1 MNFTKKLKRGL
12 RKKRGFEIMFRFFKK
27 KPLEIPLE
35 KLKEDFVRLDLQVRN
50 IEKEISDIENR
61 IEQLFEEGKKAKTRS
76 EELTIATRIKTLSQR
91 KQNLQ
96 VAHAELNKQIMLV
109 SNLIVIKENE
119 EILKSSPFYDKLRR
133 MSPEDLENALTK
145 FRLDRQDLN
154 EKLMLALEYTSQ
166 AMATGY
172 EDDEEIKEILDTMR
186 AVKEGELDP
195 KRAAKRI
202 EEVGE

>member
-1 MNFTKKLKRGL
+1 MNFTKKLKRSS
-12 RKKRGFEIMFRFFKK
+12 RRKRGFEAMFRFFKK

-35 KLKEDFVRLDLQVRN
+35 KLKEDFVRLDLQIKN
-50 IEKEISDIENR
+50 IEKEISDIEKR

-96 VAHAELNKQIMLV
+96 VTHAQLNKQVMLV

-119 EILKSSPFYDKLRR
+119 EILKASPLYDKLQR
-133 MSPEDLENALTK
+133 MSFEDLENALTK
-145 FRLDRQDLN
+145 FQLDRQNLN
-154 EKLMLALEYTSQ
+154 ENLMLALEYTDQ
-166 AMATGY
+166 AIAVGY
-172 EDDEEIKEILDTMR
+172 EEDEEIKEILDTMR

-195 KRAAKRI
+195 KKAAKRM
-202 EEVGE
+202 EEVEE

>member
-1 MNFTKKLKRGL
+1 
-12 RKKRGFEIMFRFFKK
+12 MFRFFKK

-35 KLKEDFVRLDLQVRN
+35 KLKEDFVRLDLQIKN
-50 IEKEISDIENR
+50 IEKEISDIEKR

-96 VAHAELNKQIMLV
+96 VTHAQLNKQVMLV

-119 EILKSSPFYDKLRR
+119 EILKASPLYDKLQR
-133 MSPEDLENALTK
+133 MSFEDLENALTK
-145 FRLDRQDLN
+145 FQLDRQNLN
-154 EKLMLALEYTSQ
+154 ENLMLALEYTDQ
-166 AMATGY
+166 AIAVGY
-172 EDDEEIKEILDTMR
+172 EEDEEIKEILDTMR

-195 KRAAKRI
+195 KKAAKKM
-202 EEVGE
+202 EEVEE